1 MQLPP
6 PGLSKLNARTYHH
19 PAPAPAP
26 AQRQPAPAGASGRAT
41 ADEPDGRGD
50 EQQRE
55 REQPAALDPLERPE
69 PAVGLVSGQLGV
81 AVLDEVAHGVDAC
94 PGVTAWTSIGRSVW
108 LIMDRLA
115 GWPPRA
121 HTRLST
127 HAGAAKLGL
136 VVTSGAS

>member
-6 PGLSKLNARTYHH
+6 PGLSKLTARTYHP

-81 AVLDEVAHGVDAC
+81 AVLDEVAHGGDAGPGGRPGLELPGRHRLDVDRAERLVDH
-94 PGVTAWTSIGRSVW
+94 GQAG
-108 LIMDRLA
+108 RLA
-115 GWPPRA
+115 APGPPPDRK
-121 HTRLST
+121 S
-127 HAGAAKLGL
+127 
-136 VVTSGAS
+136 